1 MQARLSRVT
10 PQIRDMTANLNLLS
24 VDRWSISRKIIVMM
38 TVLALVPLV
47 ALTFTYYGRSS
58 STLNDS
64 IEESLEQ
71 QAVTSAEA
79 LDNAIDK
86 AAQDTLLLTTNEF
99 LFSQSV
105 GIGTKRDFL
114 ARHDAIWGYG
124 DLAVFSSDGALSAG
138 TGEEYADPTTLPFW
152 QQVVTLPAGQVYFS
166 DIAVDPNTGALG
178 VQVFAPAYNEAGVLR
193 GVVRMLWTVKSL
205 QQVMDGLSTGGT
217 EVQVDLVNTR
227 ETVVASTSPGQ
238 IGRIYADSASTDA
251 ALAGESGS
259 VVESLLRTE
268 DGVDVTREVISG
280 YAPIRGNER
289 LAGLGWG
296 VVVHSDYDEAF
307 APIVSTRNYA
317 IGLLL
322 AVAVVAGA
330 AAWFFSRRL
339 VRPIRN
345 LADVA
350 TSVAAGDIT
359 ARADVR
365 SSDEIGQTAASV
377 NQMLDEITALVQ
389 TKEERDALQQ
399 QITKLLMEV
408 SDVAEGD
415 LTVEAEVT
423 ADTLGS
429 VADAFN
435 YMIAELRQII
445 SNVNETTI
453 AVSQSSG
460 EVLQTS
466 AFLARSSEAQAR
478 QIADTTRAVDEMARS
493 IQQVSQHATTSA
505 DVAREAR
512 VNAQA
517 GSRAVHATIE
527 GMQRIR
533 AEVQETSK
541 TIKRLGESSQEIG
554 QIVQLIEEIANQTN
568 LLALNAAIQAAM
580 AGEHGRGFA
589 VVAEE
594 VRRLAERAGTATRQI
609 NTLVT
614 SIQSETAE
622 AVVSMDNS
630 TREVVGGSRLADEA
644 GTALDQIDSV
654 VGRLSELLD
663 SISNSAEQQARASVG
678 IALSMQE
685 ISEITETTATGTMQ
699 AAESVNNLASL
710 AERLRQSVSTFKL
723 NREDRRAEPAASW
736 SYGMDAVADGD

>member
-1 MQARLSRVT
+1 MRF
-10 PQIRDMTANLNLLS
+10 
-24 VDRWSISRKIIVMM
+24 DRWSISRKIIVLM

-47 ALTFTYYGRSS
+47 ALTFTYYDRSS
-58 STLNDS
+58 STLSDS

-99 LFSQSV
+99 LFSPSV
-105 GIGTKRDFL
+105 GVGTKRDFL
-114 ARHDAIWGYG
+114 AKHDAVWGYG
-124 DLAVFSSDGALSAG
+124 DLAVFLPDGTISAG
-138 TGEEYADPTTLPFW
+138 TGEEYVDPTTLSFW

-166 DIAVDPNTGALG
+166 DIAVDPGSGRLG
-178 VQVFAPAYNEAGVLR
+178 VQVLAPAYNEAGVLR
-193 GVVRMLWTVKSL
+193 GVVRMLWTVESL
-205 QQVMDGLSTGGT
+205 QQVMDGLSIGGAD
-217 EVQVDLVNTR
+217 VQVDLVNTR
-227 ETVVASTSPGQ
+227 ASVVASTNPGQ
-238 IGRIYADSASTDA
+238 IGRVYADSQSTDA

-259 VVESLLRTE
+259 VVERLLRTE

-280 YAPIRGNER
+280 YAPIRGNDR

-296 VVVHSDYDEAF
+296 VVVHADYDDAF

-317 IGLLL
+317 FGLLVV
-322 AVAVVAGA
+322 VAIIAGA
-330 AAWFFSRRL
+330 AAWFFSLRL
-339 VRPIRN
+339 VRPIRS
-345 LADVA
+345 LAEVA
-350 TSVAAGDIT
+350 TSVAAGDIS
-359 ARADVR
+359 ARAEVR
-365 SSDEIGQTAASV
+365 SWDEVGQTAASV

-466 AFLARSSEAQAR
+466 AFLARSSETQSR
-478 QIADTTRAVDEMARS
+478 QIAETTRAVDEMARS
-493 IQQVSQHATTSA
+493 IQQVSRNATTSA
-505 DVAREAR
+505 TVAREAR
-512 VNAQA
+512 ENAQA

-594 VRRLAERAGTATRQI
+594 VRRLAERAATATRQI

-644 GTALDQIDSV
+644 GSALHQIDAV

-663 SISNSAEQQARASVG
+663 SISNSAEQQAHASVG
-678 IALSMQE
+678 IARSMQE
-685 ISEITETTATGTMQ
+685 ISEITQTTSTGTMQ

-723 NREDRRAEPAASW
+723 SRDAGRSEGGDSW
-736 SYGMDAVADGD
+736 SYGMSVTADGD